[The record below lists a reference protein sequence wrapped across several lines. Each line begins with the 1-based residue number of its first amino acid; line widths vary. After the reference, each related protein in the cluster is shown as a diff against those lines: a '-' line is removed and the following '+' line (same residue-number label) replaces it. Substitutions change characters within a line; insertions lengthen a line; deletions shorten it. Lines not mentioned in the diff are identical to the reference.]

1 MIYTLDYIEKEARNI
16 QGAWNGEDD
25 RFMYDGEVMH
35 EEHVNKARELEEKI
49 QEVRWL
55 ISELDI

>member
-25 RFMYDGEVMH
+25 RFMYDGEMLPMEYVDIA
-35 EEHVNKARELEEKI
+35 KELEEKI
-49 QEVRWL
+49 AEVREL
-55 ISELDI
+55 ITALSI